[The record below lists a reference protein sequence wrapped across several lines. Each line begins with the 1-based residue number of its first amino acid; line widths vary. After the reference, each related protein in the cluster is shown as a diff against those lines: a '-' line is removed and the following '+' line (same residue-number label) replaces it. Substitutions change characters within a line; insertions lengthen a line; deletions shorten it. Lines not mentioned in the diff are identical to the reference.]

1 MTPGVPWPDIAWLLA
16 VAAMTAYLLLGG
28 ADFGGGVW
36 DLFAWGQDATL
47 QRRAIAQAMGPVWEA
62 NHVWLIF
69 LLILLFTGFPI
80 AFHQLVIGLYVP
92 LNLILLGIIL
102 RGAAFVFRAH
112 GRRGVGQQSL
122 WGRIFGSASSLTVVL
137 LGAALA
143 AVSAG
148 APLTA
153 AWRSWLSPFAIL
165 TGLFA
170 LAAAAYLA
178 ATYLTLEAS
187 GSLRATFRRRAL
199 LAGQAAGFAAIL
211 DLGLMSF
218 EAPRLFLRLVAPDVL
233 GLVLLVGLL
242 GVGSYV
248 SLRAR
253 HDGLGRFLAAAALS
267 VMLWSWAAA
276 QWPYIIYPGFTVIRS
291 AAPDLALRQV
301 LTLVPFGLLL
311 LVPSLW
317 LLLHVFK
324 GRLPLEGEGGRRPKP
339 AR

>member
-1 MTPGVPWPDIAWLLA
+1 MTPSAPWPDVAWLVA
-16 VAAMTAYLLLGG
+16 VAAMTAYMLLGG

-36 DLFAWGQDATL
+36 DLFAWGQDAAS
-47 QRRAIAQAMGPVWEA
+47 QRRAIARAMGPVWEA

-69 LLILLFTGFPI
+69 LLILLFTGFPL
-80 AFHQLVIGLYVP
+80 AFHRLVIGLYLP
-92 LNLILLGIIL
+92 LNLVLLGIIL

-112 GRRGVGQQSL
+112 GRRGVGQQSS
-122 WGRIFGSASSLTVVL
+122 WGRIFGAASSLTVVL

-148 APLTA
+148 GDFMV
-153 AWRSWLSPFAIL
+153 AWRSYLSPFAIL

-178 ATYLTLEAS
+178 ATYLTFEAQ
-187 GSLRATFRRRAL
+187 GSLRETFRRRAL
-199 LAGQAAGFAAIL
+199 LAAEAAGIAALL

-218 EAPRLFLRLVAPDVL
+218 EAPRLFVRLVAPDIL
-233 GLVLLVGLL
+233 GLVLLVALL

-248 SLRAR
+248 SLRRR
-253 HDGLGRFLAAAALS
+253 HDGLGRFLAASALS

-276 QWPYIIYPGFTVIRS
+276 QWPYIIYPGFTVYGS

-324 GRLPLEGEGGRRPKP
+324 GRLPIDGEAGRRPNP